1 MKLDTAT
8 LRPVIIAMVI
18 YLAMAKLLP
27 SLKSTGVKPIDDVT
41 AYFIT
46 NKGDIM
52 SGLIVVALVVFATL
66 HVEKTL

>member
-8 LRPVIIAMVI
+8 LRPVIIAMIV
-18 YLAMAKLLP
+18 YLAMAKLFP

-41 AYFIT
+41 AYFIM

-52 SGLIVVALVVFATL
+52 SGLIVVALVTFVAL
-66 HVEKTL
+66 RVEEIL